1 MGRVRVVG
9 RRGEQGRCA
18 YCRGALGLEEAP
30 ACDGCGTHLHQAC
43 RVELGGCPS
52 IGCRHAIPRARRGVP
67 VFAGGPAPDAARTLV
82 EGARGAA
89 PERVVAG
96 RLRRERD
103 AARPAEGR
111 AERRRLP
118 AAWARFGPY
127 ARMTVRTAAHTGVL
141 LGLAF
146 ALLWAL
152 THPSLA
158 WEALTREKG
167 GRHTDAAGVIHTAAF
182 AAFGAMFGFFAVHW
196 LRRLPAFW
204 RRVGEVLD
212 DDEVVPAVLR
222 SWTVGSGKRKKRWVS
237 LTPDPPRAPR
247 QVRLEGILPPWWL
260 GLRSGARVYVHGDL
274 EGDGP
279 LVLEFEDGLLAL
291 LDP

>member
-18 YCRGALGLEEAP
+18 YCRGALDLEDTP
-30 ACDGCGTHLHQAC
+30 ACDGCGTCLHPAC
-43 RVELGGCPS
+43 RAELGGCPS
-52 IGCRHAIPRARRGVP
+52 IGCRHAVPRARRGVTAA
-67 VFAGGPAPDAARTLV
+67 AGGPRARAPNAGTA
-82 EGARGAA
+82 GA
-89 PERVVAG
+89 PPDEYVATG
-96 RLRRERD
+96 RLRHDRGAPG
-103 AARPAEGR
+103 AAGR
-111 AERRRLP
+111 RVSRRLP

-127 ARMTVRTAAHTGVL
+127 ARMTARTALHVGVL
-141 LGLAF
+141 LALAVG
-146 ALLWAL
+146 LLWAL
-152 THPSLA
+152 THPNTAWAMASRSKRGDSVIVGLISYALVFGLGGLFTFLA
-158 WEALTREKG
+158 
-167 GRHTDAAGVIHTAAF
+167 VQ
-182 AAFGAMFGFFAVHW
+182 W

-212 DDEVVPAVLR
+212 DGEVVPAVLR
-222 SWTVGSGKRKKRWVS
+222 SWTVGSGRHTQRWIS
-237 LTPDPPRAPR
+237 LTPDPPRRPR
-247 QVRLEGILPPWWL
+247 QVQLEGVLPPWWL